1 MSLIICPGF
10 KLLKFLAGSLQA
22 VEGLVVFWPAATEVS
37 LIAVVT
43 SKDTLVPYEH
53 GRRLYD
59 LAKNSQRQFI
69 ILNNCEHNEVFF
81 DTKKNGHTKVI
92 EWISQN

>member
-22 VEGLVVFWPAATEVS
+22 VEGLVVLWPAATEVS

-43 SKDTLVPYEH
+43 VA
-53 GRRLYD
+53 GRRVT
-59 LAKNSQRQFI
+59 
-69 ILNNCEHNEVFF
+69 VFEDHIF
-81 DTKKNGHTKVI
+81 KLSNGKGLFFLGVC
-92 EWISQN
+92 QAN